1 MLHGLANQKLI
12 LFNGPRHS
20 GKDTAANHVW
30 SSFPD
35 TMRFKMS
42 RPLKDGIKAFFN
54 LTDAQVAYLES
65 KKTEP
70 DELLFQNS
78 YVDVQI
84 SMSEYWAKDKF
95 GMRVFGKLAFREIQ
109 KSPSKIF
116 VCSDSGF
123 DYEAAPL
130 LPYFGISNVLLVRL
144 HREGKTFAGD
154 SRGYIELPGVRTLEM
169 SNDSSTTHF
178 CEQVKEIVSIWL
190 SL

>member
-1 MLHGLANQKLI
+1 MLHGLTNRKLI

-20 GKDTAANHVW
+20 GKDTAADHVW
-30 SSFPD
+30 SMFPD

-54 LTDAQVAYLES
+54 LTDAQIAYLEA

-70 DELLFQNS
+70 DELLFHNS

-95 GMRVFGKLAFREIQ
+95 GMRVFGKLALREIQ

-178 CEQVKEIVSIWL
+178 REQVKEVVGIWL

>member
-1 MLHGLANQKLI
+1 MTNQKLI

-20 GKDTAANHVW
+20 GKDTAADYVW
-30 SSFPD
+30 TMFPD
-35 TMRFKMS
+35 TMRFKLS
-42 RPLKDGIKAFFN
+42 RPLKDAIKAFFN

-70 DELLFQNS
+70 DALLFGNS

-95 GMRVFGKLAFREIQ
+95 GMRVFGKLALREVQ
-109 KSPSKIF
+109 ASPSKLF

-130 LPYFGISNVLLVRL
+130 LSYFGISNVLLVRL
-144 HREGKTFAGD
+144 HRDGKSFAGD
-154 SRGYIELPGVRTLEM
+154 SRAYIELPGVRTIEM
-169 SNDSSTTHF
+169 TNNGSTTHF
-178 CEQVKEIVSIWL
+178 CEQVKEIAGIWL
-190 SL
+190 NL

>member
-1 MLHGLANQKLI
+1 MLHGLTNRKLI

-20 GKDTAANHVW
+20 GKDTAADHVW
-30 SSFPD
+30 STFPD

-95 GMRVFGKLAFREIQ
+95 GMRVFGKLALREIQ

-178 CEQVKEIVSIWL
+178 REQVKEIVGIWL

>member
-1 MLHGLANQKLI
+1 
-12 LFNGPRHS
+12 
-20 GKDTAANHVW
+20 
-30 SSFPD
+30 
-35 TMRFKMS
+35 MS

-95 GMRVFGKLAFREIQ
+95 GMRVFGKLALREIQ

>member
-1 MLHGLANQKLI
+1 MNTRKLI

-20 GKDTAANHVW
+20 GKDTAADHVW
-30 SSFPD
+30 SVFPD

-70 DELLFQNS
+70 DELLFGNS

-95 GMRVFGKLAFREIQ
+95 GMRVFGKLALREIQ
-109 KSPSKIF
+109 ASPSKLF

-130 LPYFGISNVLLVRL
+130 LRYFGVPNVLLVRL
-144 HREGKTFAGD
+144 HRPGKTFEGD
-154 SRGYIELPGVRTLEM
+154 SRSYIDLPDIRSTIDITNSG
-169 SNDSSTTHF
+169 STTYF
-178 CEQVKEIVSIWL
+178 REQIEETVKIWL